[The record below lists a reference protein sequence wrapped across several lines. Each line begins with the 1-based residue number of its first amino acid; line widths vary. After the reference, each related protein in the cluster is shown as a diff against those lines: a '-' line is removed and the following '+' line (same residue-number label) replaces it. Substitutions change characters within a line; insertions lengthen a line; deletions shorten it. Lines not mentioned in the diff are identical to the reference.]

1 MEILLDVPEEKKICP
16 ETGKPLKVISVEVS
30 EKLEYRPGKFIV
42 NVYKRPQ
49 YATTGEAAL
58 SNGVI
63 SAPLPDHPVARC
75 KADCGLL
82 AHIIVSKFADHLPLY
97 RQDGI
102 FAREGVDIPRATQA
116 SWLMQTYDAIAPLE
130 EVLRRAV
137 FEQGILFTDDT
148 PVDLQ
153 GINHGR
159 MKKGR
164 LWVYVRG
171 GTGPPLTAYDFSR
184 DRSKQCPAAFL
195 TGYQGYVHADAYGG
209 YDEIFRKPG
218 FIEVGCWAHARR
230 RFDEATS
237 SRPLEATD
245 ILGRIA
251 QLYHE
256 VETPCKDMP
265 PEERCQKRQERA
277 APILA
282 GIFERLEE
290 LRPRTIPSEPLRKAI
305 DYAIN
310 QKQALCRYLEDG
322 RLRPDNN
329 LAENAIRPVAL
340 GRKNWLFIGSQRAGR
355 AAALYMGLIKSC
367 KDCNVNPWEYFDDLL
382 KRIMGHPITRL
393 RQLLPDVWKPL
404 TKDDHGL
411 IVR

>member
-1 MEILLDVPEEKKICP
+1 M
-16 ETGKPLKVISVEVS
+16 SS
-30 EKLEYRPGKFIV
+30 
-42 NVYKRPQ
+42 
-49 YATTGEAAL
+49 
-58 SNGVI
+58 GVI
-63 SAPLPDHPVARC
+63 FAPLPDHPVARC

-82 AHIIVSKFADHLPLY
+82 AHIIVSKFSDHLPLY

-153 GINHGR
+153 GSNHGR

-195 TGYQGYVHADAYGG
+195 TGYQGYADAYGG

-218 FIEVGCWAHARR
+218 SKWVVGLMPGADSMRPRPRVPWKLRI
-230 RFDEATS
+230 S
-237 SRPLEATD
+237 SGELPSSIMRWRHPVRTCPLKSVAKN
-245 ILGRIA
+245 
-251 QLYHE
+251 
-256 VETPCKDMP
+256 V
-265 PEERCQKRQERA
+265 
-277 APILA
+277 A

-290 LRPRTIPSEPLRKAI
+290 LRPRTIPSEPLHKAI

-382 KRIMGHPITRL
+382 KRIMGHPVTRL
-393 RQLLPDVWKPL
+393 RHLLPDQWKPL

-411 IVR
+411 IIR